1 MVTMEEFNSHAEK
14 VKKLKTKPNDNDLL
28 ELYGLYKQATVGDNN
43 TCAPGIFDLK
53 GKAKWNA
60 WNGKKGIC
68 SEEAKTLYVNK
79 ARCLIEKY
87 GLES

>member
-43 TCAPGIFDLK
+43 TC
-53 GKAKWNA
+53 
-60 WNGKKGIC
+60 IC